1 MKYESVNLEGFK
13 CFRKHFYLKMFY
25 NILDAVI
32 KINLKNIEN
41 YKSQYWVYL
50 DSENK
55 WSFTNKRTA
64 QDFLTKISNDLTN
77 DLVFINDEYCSVNE
91 IYRQYY
97 FIINDFKIRWDIEN
111 SLDFIKNKIS
121 LLLFRTGGENKNSL
135 VISGIENVL
144 FELKAVYKY
153 LEVVSISSNDT
164 VIRHKIATKDRI
176 IDLFIMDF
184 KHFEDEITV
193 SRSEIKINHD
203 IKLRKVI

>member
-1 MKYESVNLEGFK
+1 
-13 CFRKHFYLKMFY
+13 MFY

-41 YKSQYWVYL
+41 YESQYWVYL

-55 WSFTNKRTA
+55 WSFRNKRTA

-121 LLLFRTGGENKNSL
+121 LILFRSGGENRNTL
-135 VISGIENVL
+135 VIGGVESML

-153 LEVVSISSNDT
+153 LEDVAISSNDT

-184 KHFEDEITV
+184 KRFEDEISV
-193 SRSEIKINHD
+193 SRSEIRINHD